1 MGGLNQ
7 NCVGGPSGEGNWT
20 GEWVGWRGRV
30 CVDDFVSLSEF
41 LDRCSA
47 ISWNSDIEFR
57 ISSFEIRVVSGLDMN
72 CRFDLD
78 SITDI
83 ALKRTFWFRF
93 LSRFRAILIC
103 TFRFGFPF
111 RLLSS
116 MRSRCD
122 FRFQSC
128 WKYAA
133 KNKIV
138 IVPLGIYK
146 FSWLSASWI
155 DCSIDWSIHRSID
168 RLVDWSADRLIMID

>member
-20 GEWVGWRGRV
+20 GEWEGWRGRV

-111 RLLSS
+111 RFRWDLDVIFDSNPAENTPRKIRLLLF
-116 MRSRCD
+116 RSAFTSFHDWALRGLIARSIGP
-122 FRFQSC
+122 F
-128 WKYAA
+128 
-133 KNKIV
+133 
-138 IVPLGIYK
+138 
-146 FSWLSASWI
+146 I
-155 DCSIDWSIHRSID
+155 DRLIDWSID
-168 RLVDWSADRLIMID
+168 RPIGW